1 MAVEV
6 VGLLAAKLG
15 YQRLSQLRLA
25 GAHGA
30 DDPHI
35 GMEDTRRI
43 IGIPTHRRSVPQRM
57 PEQDPHGPRAAVPG
71 RRRIHRQRILWG
83 RFFLRCSRSRRWR
96 GSFFLRCGRLRHWQI
111 GLCPQRSR
119 FCRRHRALH
128 LQRRSLRFRR
138 GGLVLSQHLGQ
149 QRPAMGAKGAA
160 FKKAIAVAGVIRDFT
175 GAKPKPGMVD
185 KAEAAQDL
193 PLYAALSLVVLPV
206 RQNDHAVSLRLLLK
220 SGV

>member
-1 MAVEV
+1 MIRLEHPSAGGLHKIRLLSRYNPLVVKDQDAQGMAVEV

-71 RRRIHRQRILWG
+71 RRRIQRQRILWG
-83 RFFLRCSRSRRWR
+83 RFFPPVRRSCRWR

-119 FCRRHRALH
+119 FCRRHRGTY
-128 LQRRSLRFRR
+128 LQRKEPLRFRR

-149 QRPAMGAKGAA
+149 QRPAMGQKALLS
-160 FKKAIAVAGVIRDFT
+160 KKR
-175 GAKPKPGMVD
+175 
-185 KAEAAQDL
+185 
-193 PLYAALSLVVLPV
+193 
-206 RQNDHAVSLRLLLK
+206 
-220 SGV
+220 